1 MILAWPEAG
10 KTYKALAKNK
20 LDGKHMAGA
29 AVDGNVLIF

>member
-1 MILAWPEAG
+1 MIVAWPE
-10 KTYKALAKNK
+10 TYKALAKNK